1 MRTFIGC
8 VLCVQGAVR
17 DKDVPVEGVQFFLSR
32 HNSQQVGL
40 PHGSIL
46 MCVHVWVR
54 VRGVC
59 VGACVGAYVHACIFA
74 CVYSIS

>member
-32 HNSQQVGL
+32 HNSQQVRL

-46 MCVHVWVR
+46 MCVHVWVH
-54 VRGVC
+54 VRGVRVC
-59 VGACVGAYVHACIFA
+59 ACVGVYVRACMHT
-74 CVYSIS
+74 

>member
-1 MRTFIGC
+1 M
-8 VLCVQGAVR
+8 
-17 DKDVPVEGVQFFLSR
+17 PVEGVQFFLSR

-59 VGACVGAYVHACIFA
+59 VCVCVCVCACVGAYVHACIFA